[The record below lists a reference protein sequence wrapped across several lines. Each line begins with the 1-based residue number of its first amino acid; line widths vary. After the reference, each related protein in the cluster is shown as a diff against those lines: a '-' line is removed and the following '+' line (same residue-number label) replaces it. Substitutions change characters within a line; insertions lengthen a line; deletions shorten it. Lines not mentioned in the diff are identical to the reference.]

1 MVILVIWLAIWNPDF
16 VVQFWKGKSHDK
28 DDYLNTDLQQF
39 QILKMIPYFEWSDLD
54 HHSLRINCYGAEGF
68 SAATLPPS
76 FFLAFSAG
84 VYIAAVTNKG
94 TAYMFEFNGDPRE
107 GATPTA
113 SMENPKKK

>member
-1 MVILVIWLAIWNPDF
+1 
-16 VVQFWKGKSHDK
+16 
-28 DDYLNTDLQQF
+28 
-39 QILKMIPYFEWSDLD
+39 MIPYFEWSDLD
-54 HHSLRINCYGAEGF
+54 HHSLRINCYGF

>member
-1 MVILVIWLAIWNPDF
+1 
-16 VVQFWKGKSHDK
+16 
-28 DDYLNTDLQQF
+28 
-39 QILKMIPYFEWSDLD
+39 MIPYFESSDLD
-54 HHSLRINCYGAEGF
+54 HHFLRINCYGAEGF